1 VSLGSGLKCPHH
13 QKGIFSQ
20 ALLANACNL
29 TYAGSRDQEDLSL
42 KPAWANSLRD
52 PISKKKKKIHCKKG
66 LVEWLKVRPCTKPV
80 PLKKRRRK
88 KKAIFKAKKTPGCSS
103 SCL

>member
-1 VSLGSGLKCPHH
+1 VSLGSGLKPPHH

-29 TYAGSRDQEDLSL
+29 TYAGRRDQENLSL

-52 PISKKKKKIHCKKG
+52 PISKKKKKFIAKKG
-66 LVEWLKVRPCTKPV
+66 WWSGSKLGPV
-80 PLKKRRRK
+80 LNQYH
-88 KKAIFKAKKTPGCSS
+88 
-103 SCL
+103 